1 MIHFF
6 DKAVSATGAFA
17 SGDVHLGWMVFKD
30 YLEQITNLH
39 EDALHIYAA
48 VGIQLAVAFLLRRSL
63 ASFLP
68 WLSVLAALV
77 LNEVMDLTEP
87 GRAVEEWQVLGGLQD
102 LWNTMAVPTLLL
114 LIARF
119 APSLVTGKRNRLPNG
134 SAL

>member
-1 MIHFF
+1 MMHFF
-6 DKAVSATGAFA
+6 DRAVFATGTLA
-17 SGDVHLGWMVFKD
+17 SGNVHVGWMEFKD
-30 YLEQITNLH
+30 YLEQITHLH

-48 VGIQLAVAFLLRRSL
+48 VGIQLAVAFVLRRSL

-68 WLSVLAALV
+68 WLSVLAVLV
-77 LNEVMDLTEP
+77 LNEVIDLTEP

-119 APSLVTGKRNRLPNG
+119 APSLVTGRRNPAPNG
-134 SAL
+134 SAS